1 MKSRRG
7 GPKSK
12 QIWYL
17 LAAKLIPF
25 LMGIEHSM
33 YIFRSQGAYT
43 IFRKTVFLFVNYPTE
58 LSYLLTAVL
67 FDPSVG
73 ISSLPL

>member
-1 MKSRRG
+1 MEEENLNG
-7 GPKSK
+7 
-12 QIWYL
+12 WL
-17 LAAKLIPF
+17 LNRISAH
-25 LMGIEHSM
+25 M
-33 YIFRSQGAYT
+33 

-67 FDPSVG
+67 FDPGVG